1 MPPHKRTNWE
11 FFAVTKGKVTPYFN
25 LQDLATPVAST
36 LWLFPPGYVHGW
48 RGEKGKHCEVAVIHY
63 NSVPHSLAQFVAEH
77 GFLSVRLNTA
87 ERLKVARLAASLT
100 PHYWQ
105 PVRISEIYTEQV
117 LLELSLLLLR
127 DIKTGLE
134 PGATGA
140 ATKKVVSAENWLRN
154 HLLTGPAIAQAA
166 RAVGISASQLRR
178 LFWSVRKARPQQIL
192 HKLKF
197 ERAMEMMANSN
208 IKLANVSA
216 ECGFRGASN
225 FCRAF
230 KAYYGT
236 SPAAWRRE
244 IYVQY
249 EKPRENQKEDHKS
262 HGRRDRLP

>member
-87 ERLKVARLAASLT
+87 ERF
-100 PHYWQ
+100 
-105 PVRISEIYTEQV
+105 SEIYTEQV

-216 ECGFRGASN
+216 ECGFKGASN